1 MISRI
6 VLISLV
12 SGLIFIPNPTYA
24 VNFGEKCRKVGVT
37 REINGQSLV
46 CVKKGKKLSW
56 RKNSQPERNAFMEPF
71 PDNFTRKQMVQT
83 ILTNFNQYESTNSA
97 PKKFKSAIDSRSET
111 NLPEVQKF
119 LEKIYA
125 VLPFPKD
132 YKETIIV
139 ISQDREFTEKEIVN
153 FGLSRTDSN
162 QAAGAPC
169 LNCAGERWAS
179 SDNGLAAVTPHEIF
193 HVWQKAAYNRKGN
206 NNPDPKN
213 PLNPPIWFDEGG
225 ADFFGYLLLHTRT
238 KTYVDP
244 GSFRPFKTLRDYR
257 TRDLDPGLPYLF
269 GRLASEYIVASVG
282 FEKFLQIH
290 WNVGDGMDFPSAF
303 EKATGISIEV
313 FYEKFDRNAKNFF
326 ER

>member
-1 MISRI
+1 MITRVVATFI
-6 VLISLV
+6 VSISLL
-12 SGLIFIPNPTYA
+12 SPNPA
-24 VNFGEKCRKVGVT
+24 HAINNGEKCRKVGVI
-37 REINGQSLV
+37 REINGKSLV
-46 CVKKGKKLSW
+46 CVKKGKKSVW
-56 RKNSQPERNAFMEPF
+56 RENFQPQKNAFIEPF
-71 PDNFTRKQMVQT
+71 PDDFTRKQMIQT
-83 ILTNFNQYESTNSA
+83 ILTNFNQYESANST
-97 PKKFKSAIDSRSET
+97 PKKFKSAIDLRSEA
-111 NLPEVQKF
+111 NQLEVQKF
-119 LEKIYA
+119 LERIYA

-132 YKETIIV
+132 YRETIIV
-139 ISQDREFTEKEIVN
+139 ISQDKPFTEKEIVD

-162 QAAGAPC
+162 QAAGSPC
-169 LNCAGERWAS
+169 LNCAGEGWAS

-193 HVWQKAAYNRKGN
+193 HVWQKAAYKRKGN
-206 NNPDPKN
+206 NNPDPGN
-213 PLNPPIWFDEGG
+213 LLNPPIWFDEGG

-257 TRDLDPGLPYLF
+257 TRDLDPGLPYLL

-282 FEKFLQIH
+282 FERFLQIY

-303 EKATGISIEV
+303 EKATGISLEV